1 VGTVWVVGSINLD
14 LVIETAELPRPGQTV
29 AGRSLRRLPGGK
41 GANQA
46 VASALLGATT
56 RMVGRVG
63 DDEAGPMLV
72 GFLADL
78 GVDTSDV
85 ATSPGPSG
93 VAVVVTDDLGENSIV
108 VVAGAN
114 ATLAADDVR
123 QLAVGFGD
131 VVLTQNEVSP
141 SASAAAI
148 ELARER
154 GATSISNPSPATGE
168 SLAIASSADVVVV
181 NETELALLSG
191 RAVDEH
197 STIDDLGAAMST
209 IRDVGPVIVTLGAR
223 GLAASIEGEL
233 FELPAIPARVVDPTG
248 AGDGFV
254 GALAAQLAAG
264 EQLRGALDVALAAAS
279 IVVTRWG
286 AAPSMPTMAEVASLT
301 DRTRRTT

>member
-1 VGTVWVVGSINLD
+1 VGSINLD

-46 VASALLGATT
+46 AASALLGATT
-56 RMVGRVG
+56 RMAGRVG
-63 DDEAGPMLV
+63 DDEAGPVLV
-72 GFLADL
+72 GFLSDL
-78 GVDTSDV
+78 GVDVSDV

-93 VAVVVTDDLGENSIV
+93 MAMVVTDDSGENSIV

-114 ATLAADDVR
+114 GTLGADDVR

-131 VVLTQNEVSP
+131 VVLTQNEVSI

-148 ELARER
+148 ELADAR
-154 GATSISNPSPATGE
+154 GATSISNPSPATAE
-168 SLAIASSADVVVV
+168 SLAVARSSDVVVV

-197 STIDDLGAAMST
+197 SSIDDLGAAISV
-209 IRDVGPVIVTLGAR
+209 IREDRPVIVTLGAR
-223 GLAASIEGEL
+223 GLAATIEREL
-233 FELPAIPARVVDPTG
+233 FELPAIPAHVVDPTG

-254 GALAAQLAAG
+254 GALAAQMAAG
-264 EQLRGALDVALAAAS
+264 EGLRGALDVALAAAS

-286 AAPSMPTMAEVASLT
+286 AGPSMPTMAEVASLT
-301 DRTRRTT
+301 NRTRRST